1 MYTHR
6 RTLHPAL
13 VAIALAGAVPGG
25 VTAAGLSVP
34 ASSVRRPVAP
44 IVHSAAEPE
53 GAAGRTQRPD
63 GCLPRLRLRTIG
75 VCGDS

>member
-34 ASSVRRPVAP
+34 ASSVAP